1 VLIPRICINK
11 GLRLA
16 RHSSLYSSHRLLTT
30 MSAELT
36 KALTSR
42 RTVYKLTDKSSIPD
56 ERIREI
62 VEQGVLH
69 TPTSFNNQAIRAVVL
84 LKEQHKRLWDIV
96 GEVLVERIGAERYEA
111 STKGKIDGFRAAYGT
126 ILYFTDT
133 AVIDQW
139 KLAVPAYADRFAQWT
154 DHSSGMLQSYVWS
167 ALTVEG
173 MGANLQHYNP
183 IIDEKVLAEWNLP
196 KTWVLTAQAPFGIP
210 SPDWVTP
217 EKKFNPID
225 ERVKFFA

>member
-1 VLIPRICINK
+1 
-11 GLRLA
+11 
-16 RHSSLYSSHRLLTT
+16 

-36 KALTSR
+36 KALASR

-56 ERIREI
+56 EKIRDI
-62 VEQGVLH
+62 VEQGGKLCSMPPPILRLKRVSPVLH

-84 LKEQHKRLWDIV
+84 LKEQHIRLWDIV
-96 GEVLVERIGAERYEA
+96 GEVLVERIGAERYQA
-111 STKGKIDGFRAAYGT
+111 STKEKIGGFRAAYGT

-139 KLAVPAYADRFAQWT
+139 KLAAPPYADRFAQWA
-154 DHSSGMLQSYVWS
+154 DHSSGMLQSYVWT